1 MFLTH
6 YVQYIRPIMRMYR
19 LRCRNRGCGVNSKI
33 AWMFV
38 TELMI
43 QRSLLGSFAFIKG
56 GSVSF
61 SSAV

>member
-1 MFLTH
+1 
-6 YVQYIRPIMRMYR
+6 MYR

-43 QRSLLGSFAFIKG
+43 HLNILKKATL
-56 GSVSF
+56 
-61 SSAV
+61 

>member
-43 QRSLLGSFAFIKG
+43 HLNILKKATL
-56 GSVSF
+56 
-61 SSAV
+61 